1 MTLRDLFDV
10 TWTITR
16 VELTARGA
24 DQHFLHQF
32 WIGENCDREHLPPGM
47 IREWEKDR
55 LTLAPRKINVHG
67 ETGGKSLPEIGW
79 GLKNKTIPKELLDAE
94 IVHLGMRCA
103 NGITYTVYAD
113 IILSELQCE
122 MLKKELET

>member
-16 VELTARGA
+16 VELTARDA
-24 DQHFLHQF
+24 EQRFLHEF
-32 WIGENCDREHLPPGM
+32 WIGEDCDREHLPPGM

-55 LTLAPRKINVHG
+55 LTLCARKINAHG
-67 ETGGKSLPEIGW
+67 EEIRGRQPEMGW
-79 GLKNKTIPKELLDAE
+79 GLKNKAIPDELLDAE

-103 NGITYTVYAD
+103 NGITYSVDAH
-113 IILSELQCE
+113 ILLTELQCE
-122 MLKKELET
+122 MLKKELEA